1 MTSFDQIQA
10 VRFHNVEFSTEYITL
25 FSRQSK
31 LLSIEKKDVQKITMK
46 YGFQSERPVIQFI
59 FGIALI
65 VAGLY
70 FIVNFFLRIL
80 VYRVA
85 DLDFLLSL
93 LLLPL
98 GGWFIVDG
106 SRKRYYFEV
115 LVENDKRKF
124 PLGTKPNKDELKK
137 FLSSISQLGYIIDA
151 NIIEH

>member
-1 MTSFDQIQA
+1 MTSFGQIQA

-124 PLGTKPNKDELKK
+124 PLGKKPNKDELKK
-137 FLSSISQLGYIIDA
+137 ILSSISQLGYIIDA

>member
-25 FSRQSK
+25 FSRHSK

-124 PLGTKPNKDELKK
+124 PLGKKPNKDELKK